1 MSPEATGAQTAGA
14 RGDVIRPADRV
25 LVVGAGISG
34 LTTANALFHAGVD
47 CTVLEARDRV
57 GGRLHTIDLGG
68 APVDMGGSWIH
79 HPIGNPLTAFAE
91 TAGIGRRP
99 GDPEPE
105 LAGFDCLEGRRLS
118 PAEVRQ
124 NLRIAYEDFPEAVGE
139 LRRSLGP
146 DASVADAIDVFMA
159 RLDLVDRT
167 ARLARQGLR
176 AVIEAEAA
184 DLSERQ
190 SLAWMWNED
199 EYGGG
204 YFGDLPEGGFRSV
217 IAALAGGLDVRTG
230 FEVSAIDVAADHV
243 TVRGADGQAE
253 QGSHVVVTMPLGVLK
268 QRTVAFSPALPTER
282 TAAIGRLGFGAFE
295 KVALRFDEAFW
306 REHGLPHV
314 MLFPADPGESTVWV
328 LGQDA
333 FGGGPVLVFLVFASA
348 VHRVVPDPHRAVD
361 WVLGMLRSAIGPGC
375 PAPTAAAISGWSI
388 DPYSL
393 GSYTH
398 ITPGAT
404 PGDADLLGQ
413 PVGGRLLFAGEH
425 TQSARLAYADGAM
438 SSGLR
443 EARRLTGSD
452 DLRLAP
458 ISGQPRQVPAV
469 RGGFVCHGATWV

>member
-1 MSPEATGAQTAGA
+1 MSPEARTSQAAGA
-14 RGDVIRPADRV
+14 RGEVIRPAERV

-34 LTTANALFHAGVD
+34 LSAANALFHAGVD

-91 TAGIGRRP
+91 TAGIDRRP

-118 PAEVRQ
+118 PAEVEQ
-124 NLRIAYEDFPEAVGE
+124 NLGIAYEDFPEAVGE

-146 DASVADAIDVFMA
+146 DASVADAIEAFMA
-159 RLDLVDRT
+159 GQHLDAGT

-204 YFGDLPEGGFRSV
+204 YFGDLPEGGYRSV
-217 IAALAGGLDVRTG
+217 IEALAGGLDVRTG
-230 FEVSAIDVAADHV
+230 FQVSAIDVAADHV
-243 TVRGADGQAE
+243 TVRSADGQAE
-253 QGSHVVVTMPLGVLK
+253 QGSHVVVTVPLGVLK
-268 QRTVAFSPALPTER
+268 QGTVAFSPALPPER

-306 REHGLPHV
+306 SERGLPHM

-348 VHRVVPDPHRAVD
+348 VHRIVPADPHRAVE
-361 WVLGMLRSAIGPGC
+361 WVLGMLRSAIGQDC

-404 PGDADLLGQ
+404 PRDVDLLGQ

-438 SSGLR
+438 SSGIR
-443 EARRLTGSD
+443 EARRLVGSD
-452 DLRLAP
+452 DVRLAR
-458 ISGQPRQVPAV
+458 ISGQPR
-469 RGGFVCHGATWV
+469 